1 MITLLPLPE
10 ERTSAAAR
18 ELAARSVEARR
29 TARAAY
35 VQAHC
40 AKLRDAIGAGATP
53 VRGFWGQAA

>member
-40 AKLRDAIGAGATP
+40 AKLRADIDQRKGIKN
-53 VRGFWGQAA
+53 VD